1 MAVINKIAHRPTIT
15 DGVNAGT
22 GKGMMKGGSI
32 PFRALRSVFDGLA
45 GTSAHNYGAKTW
57 RDKHGNTTSYNPIQ
71 KTGRRAMAN
80 LETMVTGK
88 RTHANTREVFEKDQ
102 KGGVGGFAKRQWNRG
117 WAGVHFAS
125 NMTLGMAGASLG
137 WGINGTAKL
146 GAMATIG
153 TARPMAR
160 FIGGAAYETAG
171 TAGEMVRG
179 LAGLSRGGNAASIRT
194 SDMLL
199 LGTFGAVAVGGLAL
213 ATDELSDKKY
223 TGYAEAIPGTQ
234 DANPRMVDTGAN
246 GDLVFALHN
255 MR

>member
-1 MAVINKIAHRPTIT
+1 MAIVNKIVHRPTLT
-15 DGVNAGT
+15 DAVNHGS
-22 GKGMMKGGSI
+22 GKGMQKGVSI

-57 RDKHGNTTSYNPIQ
+57 RDRHGNTTRYNPIQ
-71 KTGRRAMAN
+71 KTIRRANAN
-80 LETMVTGK
+80 LETMLTGQ
-88 RTHANTREVFEKDQ
+88 RTHANTRQVIGADEDA
-102 KGGVGGFAKRQWNRG
+102 GFLKRQWNRG

-125 NMTLGMAGASLG
+125 NVTLGMAGSSLG
-137 WGINGTAKL
+137 WGINGATKMTAL
-146 GAMATIG
+146 AAIG

-160 FIGGAAYETAG
+160 FIGGATYETAG
-171 TAGEMVRG
+171 TLGEMVRG
-179 LAGLSRGGNAASIRT
+179 TMGLSRGRNAASIRT

-199 LGTFGAVAVGGLAL
+199 LGAFGATAIGGLAI
-213 ATDELSDKKY
+213 ATDELGDKGY
-223 TGYAEAIPGTQ
+223 TGYAESIPGTM